1 LRFAERRRIGPY
13 AAVRPDRSA
22 RQKAAAAMLRAG
34 HSIDLVRKILD
45 ASPGE
50 VPDLDHL

>member
-13 AAVRPDRSA
+13 AAGKPDRDGW
-22 RQKAAAAMLRAG
+22 QKAAGAMLRAG

-45 ASPGE
+45 ASPGD
-50 VPDLDHL
+50 VPDLDLA